1 MATKFKKK
9 INQSDK
15 FTFTIDFQLEV
26 LRFLI
31 HNKESVL
38 IIQKIKPGYF
48 TLIEHSIIM
57 ESLLKFYRKYGKLP
71 SETLLKETCNSL
83 LMVRIL

>member
-31 HNKESVL
+31 QNKESVL
-38 IIQKIKPGYF
+38 IIQK
-48 TLIEHSIIM
+48 
-57 ESLLKFYRKYGKLP
+57 
-71 SETLLKETCNSL
+71 
-83 LMVRIL
+83 